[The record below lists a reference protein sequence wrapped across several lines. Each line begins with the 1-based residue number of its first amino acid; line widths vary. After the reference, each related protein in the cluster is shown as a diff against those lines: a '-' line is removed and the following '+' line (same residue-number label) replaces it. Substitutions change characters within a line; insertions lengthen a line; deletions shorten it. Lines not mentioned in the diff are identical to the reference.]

1 MQYWLQVCSTS
12 SALAADIEHWL
23 QRSSTGCRDPALALE
38 IQNCLDAA
46 LTEDATLP
54 KDEALAGDAALVI
67 DAALNTDAALATK
80 MQHWLSK
87 G

>member
-23 QRSSTGCRDPALALE
+23 QRSSTGFRDPELPG
-38 IQNCLDAA
+38 DAA
-46 LTEDATLP
+46 LTGDATLP

-80 MQHWLSK
+80 MQHCLSK